1 MQRRQFI
8 LAGSGLIGYLG
19 AGSGAA
25 LAATAARSMISRAPQ
40 VALSAATFSAAL
52 NEQVNVYGGARGVTM
67 VLSSVVQAKP
77 QPGLQQFAVYFSGRA
92 ADQLPSGSYE
102 VEHGSFGKVALY
114 LEASTDP
121 AKAGSYRADFCLLA

>member
-25 LAATAARSMISRAPQ
+25 LAATAARSMISRAPE
-40 VALSAATFSAAL
+40 ALSAATFSAAL
-52 NEQVNVYGGARGVTM
+52 NAQVNVYGGVRGVTM
-67 VLSSVVQAKP
+67 QLSSVVEAKP
-77 QPGLQQFAVYFSGRA
+77 QPGLQQFAVYFTGRA

-102 VEHGSFGKVALY
+102 VEHASFGKIALY
-114 LEASTDP
+114 LQASADP
-121 AKAGSYRADFCLLA
+121 AKAGNYRADFCLLA